1 MEGRGKEHT
10 VQYLPPLFRPLFIA
24 RHELPDTHALSGT
37 LTVHPDAIKPRN
49 RRINLQSKVIGEK
62 VFADKQ
68 RTKTGEI
75 FMRSKFQA
83 MLLGLLAATAL
94 ATSAQAKDVTVTV
107 TAIVEHPAL
116 DAARDGVKD
125 ALAEAGFKEG
135 ENLKFVY
142 QSAQGNPA
150 TAAQIARQF
159 VGEAPDVIVPIS
171 TPSAQ
176 AVVSATRDI
185 PVVFTAVSD
194 PVGAQLVKDM
204 AKPGGNVTGLSDMS
218 PVAEHIKLIKEVMP
232 NIKKLGYLYNSGE
245 TNSVSLLA
253 ALKEAAAAE
262 GIEIVESAATKS
274 AEVQGAARALVGRA
288 DAMYVPTDNT
298 IVSALESAV
307 GVAEESK
314 LPLFTADTDSVKRGA
329 LAALGFNYYDVG
341 KQTGA
346 VVVKVLKG
354 EKPGDIPVDIAK
366 GTDLVINL
374 GAAKK
379 MGVEFPQAVIDRAT
393 SKID

>member
-1 MEGRGKEHT
+1 
-10 VQYLPPLFRPLFIA
+10 
-24 RHELPDTHALSGT
+24 
-37 LTVHPDAIKPRN
+37 
-49 RRINLQSKVIGEK
+49 
-62 VFADKQ
+62 
-68 RTKTGEI
+68 
-75 FMRSKFQA
+75 MRS
-83 MLLGLLAATAL
+83 MLLALLAATAI
-94 ATSAQAKDVTVTV
+94 ATSAQAKDVTVAV

-125 ALAEAGFKEG
+125 ALAEAGYKEG

-159 VGEAPDVIVPIS
+159 VGEGPDVIVPIS

-204 AKPGGNVTGLSDMS
+204 EKPGGNVTGLSDMS
-218 PVAEHIKLIKEVMP
+218 PVGEHIKLIKEVMP

-314 LPLFTADTDSVKRGA
+314 IPLFTADTDSVKRGA

-346 VVVKVLKG
+346 VVVKILNG
-354 EKPGDIPVDIAK
+354 EKPGDIPVNIAK

-374 GAAKK
+374 SAAKK

>member
-1 MEGRGKEHT
+1 MRFK
-10 VQYLPPLFRPLFIA
+10 FR
-24 RHELPDTHALSGT
+24 S
-37 LTVHPDAIKPRN
+37 
-49 RRINLQSKVIGEK
+49 
-62 VFADKQ
+62 
-68 RTKTGEI
+68 
-75 FMRSKFQA
+75 
-83 MLLGLLAATAL
+83 MLLASLAVAAIAT
-94 ATSAQAKDVTVTV
+94 TAQAKDVTVAV

-125 ALAEAGFKEG
+125 ALAEAGYKEG
-135 ENLKFVY
+135 ENLKFIY

-159 VGEAPDVIVPIS
+159 VGEGPDVIVPIS

-194 PVGAQLVKDM
+194 PVGAQLVKDLK
-204 AKPGGNVTGLSDMS
+204 KPGGNVTGLSDMS
-218 PVAEHIKLIKEVMP
+218 PVVEHIKLIKEVMP

-346 VVVKVLKG
+346 IVVKILKG
-354 EKPGDIPVDIAK
+354 EKPGDIAVDIAK

>member
-1 MEGRGKEHT
+1 M
-10 VQYLPPLFRPLFIA
+10 
-24 RHELPDTHALSGT
+24 
-37 LTVHPDAIKPRN
+37 
-49 RRINLQSKVIGEK
+49 
-62 VFADKQ
+62 FANKQ

-75 FMRSKFQA
+75 FMRFKFRS
-83 MLLGLLAATAL
+83 MLLASLAAAAI
-94 ATSAQAKDVTVTV
+94 ATTAQAKDVTVAV

-125 ALAEAGFKEG
+125 ALAEAGYKEG
-135 ENLKFVY
+135 ENLKFIY

-159 VGEAPDVIVPIS
+159 VGEGPDVIVPIS

-194 PVGAQLVKDM
+194 PVGAQLVKDLK
-204 AKPGGNVTGLSDMS
+204 KPGGNVTGLSDMS
-218 PVAEHIKLIKEVMP
+218 PVVEHIKLIKEVMP

-346 VVVKVLKG
+346 IVVKILKG
-354 EKPGDIPVDIAK
+354 EKPGDIAVDIAK